1 MLDTPL
7 KNFAQYY
14 QIDEMSEDD
23 ENDFEEDGETIQ
35 SSPGVPQL
43 QIFSPDNEYES
54 IHVAENSDDEA
65 KLSNIAEERR

>member
-35 SSPGVPQL
+35 SSPGVP
-43 QIFSPDNEYES
+43 
-54 IHVAENSDDEA
+54 
-65 KLSNIAEERR
+65 